1 MSWSKPRGATV
12 WWALT
17 IIVALIFLFVAS
29 SDAIYEATSPPG
41 PFQILL
47 RKSYSIAAFA
57 IIGFLFSGAL
67 EASNKSRPGF
77 FTALA
82 IAAYSLVIEI
92 VQALVGSHEGL
103 GWNAIDVACGFVG
116 GYLGAGLERLRP
128 RG

>member
-41 PFQILL
+41 PLQILL
-47 RKSYSIAAFA
+47 RKSYSVAAFA
-57 IIGFLFSGAL
+57 IVGFLFSGAL
-67 EASNKSRPGF
+67 EASGKSRPGL

-82 IAAYSLVIEI
+82 IATYSLLIEI
-92 VQALVGSHEGL
+92 IQALVGSHEGL
-103 GWNAIDVACGFVG
+103 GWNAIDVGCGFVG
-116 GYLGAGLERLRP
+116 GYLGAGLERLRL
-128 RG
+128 RS